1 MANIERKLASV
12 RRIAE
17 ILVHPNADA
26 LDIAVVDGW
35 KLVTAKANG
44 FKAGDL
50 VVYFEIDSWIP
61 TEIAPFLS
69 KGKEPRVFEG
79 VKGERLRTIKL
90 RGELSQ
96 GLIIPIDE
104 TMRAEVSTALS
115 SPAEYVTWEPEEGFD
130 LTEILG
136 IKKYEK
142 ELPAQL
148 AGQAKGTFPSF
159 IPRTD
164 EERIQNYGRE
174 VFGYVGTKVLLEN
187 LTPDEALV
195 KNTRGISEGRIVIE
209 GDQVFAVHAA
219 SASPDDRY
227 EVTLKMDGSSFTA
240 YVKDGETGICSRNLE
255 LKDNEENAG
264 NSFIATFNGSGLKNA
279 MIQYQKIHGTNFAF
293 QGELMGPGIQG
304 NREKLDSF
312 KVFLFKIWL
321 IDEQRFATPTER
333 YGILEE
339 LLALGADEN
348 VIMHTPIIA
357 YSAKLGDDLGITDV
371 DSALK
376 FAERP
381 SLNNPVA
388 EGVVFKRIGSDFSFK
403 AISNRYLL
411 DEK

>member
-17 ILVHPNADA
+17 IKLHPNADA

-35 KLVTAKANG
+35 QLVTAKTNG

-50 VVYFEIDSWIP
+50 VIYFEIDSWLP

-96 GLIIPIDE
+96 GLIIPIDAAPE
-104 TMRAEVSTALS
+104 NAR
-115 SPAEYVTWEPEEGFD
+115 EEGTD

-174 VFGYVGTKVLLEN
+174 VFGYVGTKMLLEN
-187 LTPDEALV
+187 LTPAEAAV
-195 KNTRGISEGRIVIE
+195 KNARGISEGRIVIE

-219 SASPDDRY
+219 SASPDDLY

-240 YVKDGETGICSRNLE
+240 YVNGDETGICSRNLE

-264 NSFIATFNGSGLKNA
+264 NSFIATFNSSGLKNA

-312 KVFLFKIWL
+312 KVFLFKIWY
-321 IDEQRFATPTER
+321 IDEQRYATPSER
-333 YGILEE
+333 YAILEE

-348 VIMHTPIIA
+348 VILHTPIIA
-357 YSAKLGDDLGITDV
+357 YSAKLGDSLGITDV
-371 DSALK
+371 ASALA

-388 EGVVFKRIGSDFSFK
+388 EGVVFKRIGDDFSFK
-403 AISNRYLL
+403 AISNTYLIN
-411 DEK
+411 EK